1 MGTSQKRKLSGQ
13 SIYQKKKNLFNSTSI
28 LENGGKNKL
37 VVFKYN

>member
-13 SIYQKKKNLFNSTSI
+13 SIYQKKNLFNSTSI